1 MDDLT
6 TKTDEELLAIIRRC
20 ENSNVPGILYQ
31 RASQELSLRDR
42 DKIIN
47 RPNNSGLFLRVGGD
61 MLFDGTIQGPQD
73 GPIDI
78 AVAGNYK
85 SKSGKIIQGGNDQ
98 EPIKRWWENNWF
110 QIIALIG
117 AIVTIVSF
125 VIWVKG
131 LI

>member
-20 ENSNVPGILYQ
+20 ENPNVPSSQYQ

-42 DKIIN
+42 DRIIN
-47 RPNNSGLFLRVGGD
+47 KPNNSGLFLRVGGD
-61 MLFDGTIQGPQD
+61 MLFDGTIQGPKD
-73 GPIDI
+73 GAIDI

-85 SKSGKIIQGGNDQ
+85 SKNGKIIQGENHK
-98 EPIKRWWENNWF
+98 ELVKKWWEKSWF
-110 QIIALIG
+110 QVIALIS
-117 AIVTIVSF
+117 AIVGIISF
-125 VIWVKG
+125 LIWVKR